1 MSFDWS
7 HFNDVARELI
17 ELEDSHTDYEARWRT
32 AIGRS
37 YYAAFGEAYQHL
49 VNEGVMRRE
58 KHDDVH
64 KKVWMAFERQSQSE
78 SQRVALCLNR
88 LRVLRNIADYDPVPP
103 YDDNVTF
110 DEFAARDCLDWAST
124 VLRIIP
130 KLPRF
135 L

>member
-17 ELEDSHTDYEARWRT
+17 ELKDSLTDYEARWRT

-64 KKVWMAFERQSQSE
+64 EKVRTTFDRQPQPE
-78 SQRVALCLNR
+78 SQRVGRYLNK

-103 YDDNVTF
+103 YDDDVTF
-110 DEFAARDCLDWAST
+110 DEFAAQDCLDLAST